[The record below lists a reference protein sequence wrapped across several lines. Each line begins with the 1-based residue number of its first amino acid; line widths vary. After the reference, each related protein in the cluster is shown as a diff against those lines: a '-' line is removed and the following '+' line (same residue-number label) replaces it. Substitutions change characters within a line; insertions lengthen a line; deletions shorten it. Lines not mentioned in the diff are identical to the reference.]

1 MVQQAQGYRG
11 QLGFCFETTYNQT
24 PAVPNGI
31 LMPIQSSKVRSKQN
45 LAEDKT
51 ITGRRDPAQP
61 SMGFIDV
68 SGPVAVPVDE
78 IAIGDW
84 LKAVFGDPVTTGTA
98 DPYTHVFNPS
108 LSQPSLVLEQAFPDI
123 NQYFLFNGC
132 KVGKLGISFGGDGD
146 LTANIDIMGAKE
158 TISTTSFD
166 STLTPIPLTKFAP
179 FKASISENS
188 FDLAV
193 VTKCDLN
200 LDMGLDGDTY
210 VLGGNGFRGSVN
222 EGIIG
227 VSGNITA
234 LFTDAVLLNKAMAGT
249 TSKITLKLTNGT
261 HSLEFKLP
269 EVMYERNSPTIDG
282 PKGVLVELSYKAFY
296 RNSVENAVIV
306 VTLVN
311 GQASY

>member
-1 MVQQAQGYRG
+1 MGQAQGYRG
-11 QLGFCFETTYNQT
+11 QLRMAFETTYNQT
-24 PAVPNGI
+24 PAVPNAI
-31 LMPIQSSKVRSKQN
+31 LMPIQSSKIKSKQN

-61 SMGFIDV
+61 GMGFIDV
-68 SGPVAVPVDE
+68 SGSVAVPMDE
-78 IAIGDW
+78 IGIGDW
-84 LKAVFGDPVTTGTA
+84 LKAIFGDPVTTGTA
-98 DPYTHVFNPS
+98 DPYTHVFKPG

-123 NQYFLFNGC
+123 GQYFLFNGC
-132 KVGKLGISFGGDGD
+132 KVSKLGLSFGGDGD
-146 LTANIDIMGAKE
+146 LTASIDVMGAKE

-166 STLTPIPLTKFAP
+166 DTPTQIPLTKFGN
-179 FKASISENS
+179 FQASISDNGV
-188 FDLAV
+188 DLAV

-210 VLGGNGFRGSVN
+210 VLGGGGFRGSVN

-234 LFTDAVLLNKAMAGT
+234 LFTDAVLLNKAMAGS
-249 TSKITLKLTNGT
+249 TSKIALKLTNGT
-261 HSLEFKLP
+261 HSLEFKMP
-269 EVMYERNSPTIDG
+269 ELMYERNSPTIDG
-282 PKGVLVELSYKAFY
+282 PKGVVVELAFKAFY

-311 GQASY
+311 GQATY

>member
-1 MVQQAQGYRG
+1 MGQAQGYRG
-11 QLGFCFETTYNQT
+11 RLTLDFETTYNTT
-24 PAVPNGI
+24 PDVPNGI

-78 IAIGDW
+78 IAIGYW
-84 LKAVFGDPVTTGTA
+84 LKAIFGSPTTTGTG
-98 DPYTHVFNPS
+98 DPYTHVFKPG
-108 LSQPSLVLEQAFPDI
+108 LTQPSMVLEQAFPDI

-146 LTANIDIMGAKE
+146 LTASIDVMGAKE
-158 TISTTSFD
+158 TISATSFD
-166 STLTPIPLTKFAP
+166 TTPTEIPLTKFGNFQA
-179 FKASISENS
+179 AITDNGVS
-188 FDLAV
+188 LAV
-193 VTKCDLN
+193 VTKADLN

-210 VLGGNGFRGSVN
+210 VLGGGGFRGSVN

-234 LFTDAVLLNKAMAGT
+234 LFTDAILLNKAMAGT
-249 TSKITLKLTNGT
+249 TSKIALKLTNST
-261 HSLEFKLP
+261 HSLEFKIP
-269 EVMYERNSPTIDG
+269 ELMYERNSPTIDG
-282 PKGVLVELSYKAFY
+282 PKGVMVELAFKAFY

-311 GQASY
+311 GQATY